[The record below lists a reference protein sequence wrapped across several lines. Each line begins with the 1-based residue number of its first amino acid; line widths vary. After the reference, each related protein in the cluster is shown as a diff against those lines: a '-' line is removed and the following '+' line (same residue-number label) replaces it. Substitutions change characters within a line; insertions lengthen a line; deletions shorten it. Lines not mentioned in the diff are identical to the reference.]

1 MRALYAFCFGPASL
15 DEARLDEAAGLTFAD
30 CGWEDPIRLLPAAGL
45 RAVVSDCPTD
55 RFTGPEAEA
64 RLADLTWVLPRA
76 EAHDRVIARAMTAAA
91 IFPLP
96 FGTLFSSGAALAV
109 EAAERRRTLLDF
121 FARMGGRE
129 EWAVKALL
137 ERERAIEARLAA
149 LYPEQDESSGSGG
162 TAAGG
167 RGYLL
172 RQRRRLEAE
181 REVTPWLAAAVA
193 DLDAE
198 LRRCCES
205 VVVRPARDPVVANRA
220 CLLPPGGAT
229 ALRETIERLAPT
241 LGAEGLDL
249 HCSGPWPLYSFCAG
263 P

>member
-1 MRALYAFCFGPASL
+1 MRLALYAFCFVPPAL
-15 DEARLDEAAGLTFAD
+15 DEAPGLTFAD

-45 RAVVSDCPTD
+45 RAVVSDCPMD

-64 RLADLTWVLPRA
+64 QLADLTWVLPRA
-76 EAHDRVIARAMTAAA
+76 EAHDRVIARAMTAAPV
-91 IFPLP
+91 FPLP

-137 ERERAIEARLAA
+137 DRERAIGARLAA
-149 LYPEQDESSGSGG
+149 HYPEAAESGG

-172 RQRRRLEAE
+172 KQRRRLEAE
-181 REVTPWLAAAVA
+181 RAVTPWLAAVVA

-205 VVVRPARDPVVANRA
+205 MVVRPARDPVVANRA
-220 CLLPPGGAT
+220 CLLPPGGA
-229 ALRETIERLAPT
+229 AVLRETIGQLAPA
-241 LGAEGLDL
+241 LAAEGLDL